1 MSMSQNVL
9 PKILI
14 FSYASTF
21 LSYKH
26 SNNMKGYPSLID
38 VLWLIFSIFSGSVY
52 HSFLSCGI
60 TPSVNHALQNFS
72 QIPVKLMSLYLVS
85 STYFPSQSFR
95 DSPIL
100 DPFLKKKNPVD
111 FKNFICKF
119 SLYPERSF
127 NHVKKS
133 ELMQSNEVPS
143 NRL

>member
-100 DPFLKKKNPVD
+100 DPFLKKKTQLISKILFAN
-111 FKNFICKF
+111 
-119 SLYPERSF
+119 SLCILRDHSTMS
-127 NHVKKS
+127 KS
-133 ELMQSNEVPS
+133 LN
-143 NRL
+143 

>member
-1 MSMSQNVL
+1 
-9 PKILI
+9 
-14 FSYASTF
+14 
-21 LSYKH
+21 
-26 SNNMKGYPSLID
+26 MKGYPSLID

-100 DPFLKKKNPVD
+100 DPFLKKKKPSW
-111 FKNFICKF
+111 FQKF
-119 SLYPERSF
+119 YLQILSVSWEIIQPCQKVWINAEQWGTF
-127 NHVKKS
+127 
-133 ELMQSNEVPS
+133 
-143 NRL
+143 